1 MYRGWINLDDNT
13 DWAVNLLADA
23 CYQGV
28 RMDRVDWHQC
38 EVCKSCWSL
47 QGVAQFLKTG
57 KCV

>member
-1 MYRGWINLDDNT
+1 MYRGWINLDGNT

-23 CYQGV
+23 CYQEV
-28 RMDRVDWHQC
+28 RMDRVDWRQC

-47 QGVAQFLKTG
+47 QDVAQFLKTG